1 MPDKNKPWS
10 VNILSLFPEIFPG
23 PLGLSVTGN
32 GLKSAI
38 WELNA
43 YQIRD
48 HALDKHKTVDDY
60 AYGGGSGMVMKADV
74 LARAIDNVFI
84 PNELPI
90 YYLSPR
96 GKVFNQDVAREIVSA
111 PGMNI
116 LCGRFE
122 GIDERLFLEYK
133 IVELSLGDF
142 VLSSG
147 DVAAIP
153 IIDTCVRLL
162 PGILEEKGA
171 LEEESFG
178 DNEEY
183 RYLLEYPH
191 YTRPAEWRGHN
202 VPDVL
207 KSGHHEKINKW
218 RLEQAKLKTEIVRPD
233 LLDRCKNKGV

>member
-1 MPDKNKPWS
+1 MWS

-32 GLKSAI
+32 ALKAGLWK
-38 WELNA
+38 LNA

-48 HALDKHKTVDDY
+48 FAQDKHKTVDDY
-60 AYGGGSGMVMKADV
+60 AYGGGSGMVMKANV
-74 LARAIDNVFI
+74 LASAIDHHFI
-84 PNELPI
+84 PNGLPI

-96 GKVFNQDVAREIVSA
+96 GRVFNQDVAREITNQKGV
-111 PGMNI
+111 NI

-133 IVELSLGDF
+133 IHELSLGDF

-153 IIDTCVRLL
+153 IIDACVRLL
-162 PGILEEKGA
+162 SGVLEEGDA
-171 LEEESFG
+171 LAEESFG
-178 DNEEY
+178 NNDAY

-191 YTRPAEWRGHN
+191 YTRPVEWRGHR

-207 KSGHHEKINKW
+207 VSGHHENINAW
-218 RLEQAKLKTEIVRPD
+218 RLEQAKLKTKIVRPD
-233 LLDRCKNKGV
+233 LLDRCKDKEK